1 MLAAVVRPLSA
12 TACAVAAPLLFT
24 AALLGAQAAAA
35 QGIPSL
41 RGQDHT
47 GITVPDLKQA
57 VDFFVNVVGCKE
69 AVSFG
74 PLRDDKGNFIADTL
88 AVNPRAVIEKV
99 TMVTCGV
106 GSNIEMFQYKA
117 PGQVK
122 KMPRNSDYGGHHIA
136 FYVDDIDAAAAYL
149 KSKGVKVLAG
159 PLPVTEGGT
168 AGQTI
173 NYFQTPWGMSLEI
186 ISYPN
191 GMAYEKT
198 SPNVMWSPRTAK

>member
-1 MLAAVVRPLSA
+1 MNIASTPALKW
-12 TACAVAAPLLFT
+12 AAPLVFM
-24 AALLGAQAAAA
+24 AALGAAANASA

-57 VDFFVNVVGCKE
+57 VEFFVGVVGCKE

-74 PLRDDKGNFIADTL
+74 PLRDDKGSFIADTL
-88 AVNPRAVIEKV
+88 NVNKRAVIEKV
-99 TMVTCGV
+99 TMVNCGV
-106 GSNIEMFQYKA
+106 GSNIEMFQYKS
-117 PGQVK
+117 PDQRKV
-122 KMPRNSDYGGHHIA
+122 MPKNSDIGGHHIA
-136 FYVDDIDAAAAYL
+136 FYVDDINAAVAYL
-149 KSKGVKVLAG
+149 KAKKVKVLAG

-173 NYFQTPWGMSLEI
+173 NYFLTPWGLQLEL

-198 SPNVMWSPRTAK
+198 SPNVMWSPRTGK